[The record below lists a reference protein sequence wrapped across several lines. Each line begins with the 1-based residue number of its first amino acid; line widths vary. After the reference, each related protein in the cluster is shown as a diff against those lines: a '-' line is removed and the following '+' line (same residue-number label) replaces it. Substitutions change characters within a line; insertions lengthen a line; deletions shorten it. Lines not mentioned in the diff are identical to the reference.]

1 MSAAAFRGTNA
12 WRWPAQVAFGTNVP
26 IPSGEGK
33 GVAAGKGGRRK
44 GQQREKYLSAPTS
57 RITAFAPGVGSS
69 GQAAAGMPQLEQLEP
84 ENADDA
90 RANAERHVG
99 GV

>member
-1 MSAAAFRGTNA
+1 MTPTAATA
-12 WRWPAQVAFGTNVP
+12 WRQIRNQLKEPEDTTSRKMDPA
-26 IPSGEGK
+26 
-33 GVAAGKGGRRK
+33 GV
-44 GQQREKYLSAPTS
+44 GQQGEMYLSAPTS